1 MQVILIISKLLRNQL
16 AALISPVAAHGRLRI
31 LAPGDVDADIAGRT
45 ARRIRD
51 YLASH
56 PDEDPLEI
64 HVEGDDNEVLVV
76 PRAGAAM
83 LAQVMSLLE
92 SGEGV
97 ALVPSAAQLTTQ
109 QAADMLNVSRPY
121 LIGLLES
128 GQIEFTKVGR
138 HRRVPFAALVEY
150 KRHADQRARAA
161 ADEMSELGQ
170 ELGL

>member
-1 MQVILIISKLLRNQL
+1 MAGTGSISS
-16 AALISPVAAHGRLRI
+16 ID
-31 LAPGDVDADIAGRT
+31 PGDVDGEVAGRT

-51 YLASH
+51 YLSSH

-83 LAQVMSLLE
+83 LAQVMTTLE
-92 SGEGV
+92 GGQGV
-97 ALVPSAAQLTTQ
+97 ALVPSEAQLTTQ

-121 LIGLLES
+121 LIGLLEK
-128 GQIEFTKVGR
+128 GEIEYRKVGR
-138 HRRVPFAALVEY
+138 HRRVPFRALMEY

-161 ADEMSELGQ
+161 ADELSDLGQ

>member
-1 MQVILIISKLLRNQL
+1 MPGTISVSSIN
-16 AALISPVAAHGRLRI
+16 
-31 LAPGDVDADIAGRT
+31 PGDVDAEIACRT

-56 PDEDPLEI
+56 QDEDPLEVR
-64 HVEGDDNEVLVV
+64 VEAGEEVLVV
-76 PRAGAAM
+76 PRAGAAL
-83 LAQVMSLLE
+83 LAQVMDHLAR
-92 SGEGV
+92 GKGV
-97 ALVPSAAQLTTQ
+97 TVIPSEAQLTTQ

-128 GQIEFTKVGR
+128 GKIKFTTVGR
-138 HRRVPFAALVEY
+138 HRRVRFEDLMEY

-161 ADEMSELGQ
+161 ADEMAGLGQ